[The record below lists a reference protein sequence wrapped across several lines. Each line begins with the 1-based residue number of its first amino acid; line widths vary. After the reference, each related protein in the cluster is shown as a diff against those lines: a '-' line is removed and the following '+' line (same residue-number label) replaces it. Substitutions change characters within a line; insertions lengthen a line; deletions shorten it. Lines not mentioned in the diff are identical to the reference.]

1 MTAIVPLRGTQL
13 YIKVED
19 DASPATFA
27 HPCLI
32 NSKRG
37 IKFNADTKKSIIP
50 DCDNPDDPAW
60 QTAFKDALSAVIDGA
75 GKLDNKVATIQFYD
89 SWYRSPN
96 TKRVR
101 VYLGT
106 VGYWEGE
113 FMLTNWNITGDR
125 GENCDVEISLESH
138 GALGAFTAA

>member
-37 IKFNADTKKSIIP
+37 VKFNADTKKAIIP

-60 QTAFKDALSAVIDGA
+60 QTAFKDAMSMSIDGA
-75 GKLDNKVATIQFYD
+75 GILDNKSATITFYD
-89 SWYRSPN
+89 GWFRSST
-96 TKRVR
+96 TKRVK

-106 VGYWEGE
+106 LGYWEGD
-113 FMLTNWNITGDR
+113 FMLTGWEISGDR
-125 GENCDVEISLESH
+125 GANCEVSITLESH
-138 GALGAFTAA
+138 GSVAAFT

>member
-1 MTAIVPLRGTQL
+1 MTAISPLRGTQL

-19 DASPATFA
+19 DASPAAFA

-32 NSKRG
+32 NAKRG
-37 IKFNADTKKSIIP
+37 IKFNADTKKQIIP

-60 QTAFKDALSAVIDGA
+60 QTAFKDALSAAIDGA
-75 GKLDNKVATIQFYD
+75 GILDNKLATIQFYD
-89 SWYRSPN
+89 GWFRSKG

-106 VGYWEGE
+106 LGYWEGE
-113 FMLTNWNITGDR
+113 FMLSNWEVSGDR
-125 GENCDVEISLESH
+125 GANCECSITLESH
-138 GALGAFTAA
+138 ETLSAFTAE